1 MKAINVDQLREIV
14 ADILDLDPEQL
25 TSESGPGRVDKWDSL
40 AHLSIIT
47 AVEGA
52 YGVKFDM
59 AEIERINSF
68 DALVKALAARLAA

>member
-1 MKAINVDQLREIV
+1 MNEVSVEQLREIV
-14 ADILDLDPEQL
+14 ADILDVPPSQVTLEA
-25 TSESGPGRVDKWDSL
+25 GPGRVDRWDSL

-47 AVEGA
+47 AVEAA

-59 AEIERINSF
+59 TEIQQISNF